1 MKRISAA
8 LIAIAM
14 TAPAAPFALAQGNTS
29 DLLSREQAVEIAS
42 KQGMAHVLE
51 AELDDGEWEIE
62 GCSADGR
69 ELEIDLHSRTGD
81 ILKYDLDRD
90 KDDDCAIVAQ

>member
-1 MKRISAA
+1 MKIISAA
-8 LIAIAM
+8 LIAIALA
-14 TAPAAPFALAQGNTS
+14 APAPFALAQGMTG
-29 DLLSREQAVEIAS
+29 DLLIREQAIEIAA

-69 ELEIDLHSRTGD
+69 ELEIDLHSCTGD
-81 ILKYDLDRD
+81 ILKYDIDRD
-90 KDDDCAIVAQ
+90 KNDDCAMVAR

>member
-1 MKRISAA
+1 M
-8 LIAIAM
+8 
-14 TAPAAPFALAQGNTS
+14 PFALAQGMTG
-29 DLLSREQAVEIAS
+29 DLLIRERAIEIAA

-69 ELEIDLHSRTGD
+69 ELEIDLHSCTGN
-81 ILKYDLDRD
+81 ILKYDIDRD
-90 KDDDCAIVAQ
+90 KNDDCAMVAR

>member
-1 MKRISAA
+1 MKTISAA
-8 LIAIAM
+8 LIAAALV
-14 TAPAAPFALAQGNTS
+14 APVPFALAQGTTS
-29 DLLSREQAVEIAS
+29 DLLSREQAIEIAS
-42 KQGMAHVLE
+42 KQGMAHVKE
-51 AELDDGEWEIE
+51 IELDDGEWEIE

-90 KDDDCAIVAQ
+90 KDDDCAMVAK

>member
-1 MKRISAA
+1 MKTISAA
-8 LIAIAM
+8 LAAIAL
-14 TAPAAPFALAQGNTS
+14 AAPFALAQGTAA
-29 DLLSREQAVEIAS
+29 DLLSREQAIEIAG

-90 KDDDCAIVAQ
+90 KDDDCAMVAK